1 MDALQSREEQ
11 QRRRRERQRE
21 RLAAETDEQRERRLS
36 QRRQHDRARCAA
48 QTAEER
54 ERRLQRDR
62 ARYAARAQ
70 NERDRRLWQMSNAA
84 LHIYV
89 TCRMHAV
96 LQRYYLTYPLFG
108 RCFMPLLYCFSYH
121 FDINICPHRTV

>member
-11 QRRRRERQRE
+11 QRRWRERQRE
-21 RLAAETDEQRERRLS
+21 QLAAETDEQRERRLS
-36 QRRQHDRARCAA
+36 QRRPCDRARYAARTA

-70 NERDRRLWQMSNAA
+70 NERDRMLWQMSNAA
-84 LHIYV
+84 L
-89 TCRMHAV
+89 
-96 LQRYYLTYPLFG
+96 QRRESETSES
-108 RCFMPLLYCFSYH
+108 RDS
-121 FDINICPHRTV
+121 RAQ